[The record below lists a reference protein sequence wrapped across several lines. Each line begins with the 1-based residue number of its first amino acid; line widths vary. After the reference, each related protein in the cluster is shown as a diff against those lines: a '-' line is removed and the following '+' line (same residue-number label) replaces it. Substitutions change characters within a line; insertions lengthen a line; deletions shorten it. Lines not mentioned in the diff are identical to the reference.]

1 MKTKGGSNI
10 VSAIHNLAIVKLHF
24 TSFINEHKASSG
36 ARMFSTCN
44 SRIDWIY
51 EQMQCHPFL
60 DQSVRDAIKSEWQSD
75 VFLPDEIEAKIR
87 LLSPTQREALE
98 TVLDDILEGK
108 ETTIHVVD
116 ANNVIKIK

>member
-10 VSAIHNLAIVKLHF
+10 VSAIHNLTIVKLHF

-44 SRIDWIY
+44 SRIGWIY

-75 VFLPDEIEAKIR
+75 VFLPDENMRKPAHCAEKKYNPEYYRMNYRSERYSSCRKAYR
-87 LLSPTQREALE
+87 
-98 TVLDDILEGK
+98 
-108 ETTIHVVD
+108 
-116 ANNVIKIK
+116 